1 MTAKDV
7 LITRLKFAAI
17 ITVLLFALLAI
28 GSAFPLG
35 GEEAEELTKRL
46 EEMGG
51 ENLELQIF
59 LNNFLITMIG
69 YIPFIGPC
77 IMGYAIF
84 HTGRYLGWISAQTG
98 IPAILSIFF
107 TVVTVYGVLE
117 FMGYG
122 LAAAESL
129 TISYQILRARHLLRD
144 EVKFLVIVVALSAAL
159 LLAAAFIEGA
169 LIHVLEQ
176 LSPGL

>member
-17 ITVLLFALLAI
+17 ITVLLFAILAI

-35 GEEAEELTKRL
+35 DEEAEELAKRL
-46 EEMGG
+46 EEMSG

-77 IMGYAIF
+77 IMGYVIF

-107 TVVTVYGVLE
+107 TVVTVY
-117 FMGYG
+117 
-122 LAAAESL
+122 
-129 TISYQILRARHLLRD
+129 
-144 EVKFLVIVVALSAAL
+144 
-159 LLAAAFIEGA
+159 
-169 LIHVLEQ
+169 
-176 LSPGL
+176 